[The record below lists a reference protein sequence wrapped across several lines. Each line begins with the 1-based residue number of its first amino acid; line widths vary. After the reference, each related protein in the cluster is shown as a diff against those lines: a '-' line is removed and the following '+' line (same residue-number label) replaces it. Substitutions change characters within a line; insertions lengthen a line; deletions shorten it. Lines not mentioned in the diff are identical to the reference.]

1 MARMLT
7 CVLVLALVWT
17 SVALAAEK
25 AKVPEL
31 DLKTD
36 GQKLSYSMGLEIGG
50 SLKRMDME
58 MDLTALIRG
67 ITDRLKGREPLLNAR
82 EVAQIQKAFM
92 ERQRVAQM
100 TKRKVASERNAKE
113 GAAFLA
119 ANGKKAGV
127 VSTESGLQYTVLK
140 EGDGPRPKATDRV
153 KVHYKGTLLDG
164 TVFDSSYKR
173 GKPAVFAANRVIPG
187 WTEALQLMKVGSK
200 YKLFI
205 PANIGYG
212 DRGAGAMIG
221 PNATLIFEVE
231 LLGIEK

>member
-1 MARMLT
+1 MLT

-17 SVALAAEK
+17 SAALAAEEKK
-25 AKVPEL
+25 APEL
-31 DLKTD
+31 ELKTD
-36 GQKLSYSMGLEIGG
+36 GQKLSYSIGLEIGD
-50 SLKRMDME
+50 SLKRMQVELDAV
-58 MDLTALIRG
+58 ALIRG
-67 ITDRLKGREPLLNAR
+67 IVDRLKNRDPLLNAR

-92 ERQRVAQM
+92 ERQRASQEA
-100 TKRKVASERNAKE
+100 KRKTLGEKNVKE
-113 GAAFLA
+113 GEVFLA

-127 VSTESGLQYTVLK
+127 VATESGLQYTVLK

-153 KVHYKGTLLDG
+153 KVNYRGTLIDG
-164 TVFDSSYKR
+164 TEFDSSYKR
-173 GKPAVFAANRVIPG
+173 GKPAVFPANRVIRG

-205 PANIGYG
+205 PANLAYG
-212 DRGAGAMIG
+212 KRGAGAMIG